1 MNSNP
6 DIEKFLVGIHILKT
20 GYYESIKEALE
31 ILYQRYFEILIKYS
45 PPFFYCGIT
54 CTTSCR
60 SLKNTKQ

>member
-45 PPFFYCGIT
+45 PPLFLLWYNMYYKLQK
-54 CTTSCR
+54 S
-60 SLKNTKQ
+60 